1 LEIKNYLSFFE
12 FFVNKKFVNLQI
24 LKTYKNLRNAN
35 QDEQTTLEGVLNN
48 REELQGLV
56 SSCTS

>member
-1 LEIKNYLSFFE
+1 L
-12 FFVNKKFVNLQI
+12 VNLQI